1 MRPSAL
7 WLILALTACSP
18 VYVAQPGQYKDF
30 ADYQVQKDPS
40 LMRDVKAMGGGPED
54 AHCVADYILGV
65 VYGGASK
72 SWLDDRAAGRV
83 ITTSDD
89 KNYIESMMRQFKAD
103 KPKAQAAY
111 RQAFDYCQQFKQGT

>member
-1 MRPSAL
+1 MRTVTITLMLSM
-7 WLILALTACSP
+7 TACSP

-40 LMRDVKAMGGGPED
+40 LMNDVKAMGGGPED

-65 VYGGASK
+65 VYGGGNK
-72 SWLDDRAAGRV
+72 GWLDDRATGRS

-103 KPKAQAAY
+103 KQKAQAAY
-111 RQAFDYCQQFKQGT
+111 RQAFDYCQHFKQGT